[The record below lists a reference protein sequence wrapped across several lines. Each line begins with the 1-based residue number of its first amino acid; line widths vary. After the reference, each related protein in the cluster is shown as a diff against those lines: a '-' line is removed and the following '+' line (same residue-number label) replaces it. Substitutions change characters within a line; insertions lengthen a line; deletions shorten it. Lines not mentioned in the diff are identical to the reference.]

1 MSATQAIK
9 LDDETNKRLK
19 TLAEQRNRSAHWL
32 MRDAL
37 QRYLIEEERYEREKT
52 EDLAEYED
60 YLLTGKALDSDT
72 VASWLNELAN
82 GKKTAW
88 PKQK

>member
-9 LDDETNKRLK
+9 LDDETNNRLK
-19 TLAEQRNRSAHWL
+19 ALSQQRNRSAHWL
-32 MRDAL
+32 MREAL
-37 QRYLIEEERYEREKT
+37 QRYLAEEERYEREKA

-60 YLLTGKALDSDT
+60 YMLTGKAIDNET
-72 VASWLNELAN
+72 VTAWLNELAD
-82 GKKTAW
+82 GKKTTW

>member
-1 MSATQAIK
+1 MSTTQAVK
-9 LDDETNKRLK
+9 LDDETNERLK
-19 TLAEQRNRSAHWL
+19 ALARQRDRSAHWL
-32 MRDAL
+32 MREAL
-37 QRYLIEEERYEREKT
+37 QRYLAEEERYEQEKT

-60 YLLTGKALDSDT
+60 YLLTGKAVDNET
-72 VASWLNELAN
+72 VTSWLNELAN

>member
-9 LDDETNKRLK
+9 LDDDTNTRLK
-19 TLAEQRNRSAHWL
+19 ALAQQRNRSAHWL

-37 QRYLIEEERYEREKT
+37 QRYLAEEERYEREKA

-60 YLLTGKALDSDT
+60 YLLTGKAIDNET

-82 GKKTAW
+82 GKKATW
-88 PKQK
+88 LKQR

>member
-9 LDDETNKRLK
+9 LDDETSNRLK
-19 TLAEQRNRSAHWL
+19 ALAHKRNRSAHWL

-37 QRYLIEEERYEREKT
+37 QRYLAEEEHYEREKE

-60 YLLTGKALDSDT
+60 YLLTGKAIDNET

-82 GKKTAW
+82 GKQTAW

>member
-1 MSATQAIK
+1 MSTTQAIK
-9 LDDETNKRLK
+9 LDDDTNTRLK
-19 TLAEQRNRSAHWL
+19 ALAQQRNRSAHWL

-37 QRYLIEEERYEREKT
+37 ERYLTEEERYEREKA

-60 YLLTGKALDSDT
+60 YLLTGKAIDNET

-82 GKKTAW
+82 GKKATW

>member
-1 MSATQAIK
+1 MSSTQAIK
-9 LDDETNKRLK
+9 LDDETSNRLK
-19 TLAEQRNRSAHWL
+19 ILAQQRNRSAHWL

-37 QRYLIEEERYEREKT
+37 QRYLAEEERYEREKA

-60 YLLTGKALDSDT
+60 YLVTGKAIDNET
-72 VASWLNELAN
+72 VASWLNELTS

>member
-19 TLAEQRNRSAHWL
+19 TLAQLRNRSAHWL

-37 QRYLIEEERYEREKT
+37 QRYLAEEERYEHEKA

-60 YLLTGKALDSDT
+60 YMLTGKAIDNKVVT
-72 VASWLNELAN
+72 SWLNELGN

-88 PKQK
+88 PKQR

>member
-9 LDDETNKRLK
+9 LDDDTNTRLK
-19 TLAEQRNRSAHWL
+19 ALAQQRNRSAHWL

-37 QRYLIEEERYEREKT
+37 ERYLAEEERYEREKA

-60 YLLTGKALDSDT
+60 YLLTGKAIDNKT
-72 VASWLNELAN
+72 VASWLNELAS
-82 GKKTAW
+82 GKKATW
-88 PKQK
+88 PKQR

>member
-19 TLAEQRNRSAHWL
+19 TLAQLRNRSAHWL

-37 QRYLIEEERYEREKT
+37 QRYLAEEERYEREKA

-60 YLLTGKALDSDT
+60 YMLTGKAIDNKAVT
-72 VASWLNELAN
+72 SWLNELAS

>member
-1 MSATQAIK
+1 MPATQAIK
-9 LDDETNKRLK
+9 LDDETNNRLRA
-19 TLAEQRNRSAHWL
+19 LAQQRNRSAHWL

-37 QRYLIEEERYEREKT
+37 QRYLAEEERYEQEKA

-60 YLLTGKALDSDT
+60 YLLTGKAIDNET
-72 VASWLNELAN
+72 VASWLNELAS
-82 GKKTAW
+82 GKKTKW

>member
-1 MSATQAIK
+1 MSVTQAIK

-19 TLAEQRNRSAHWL
+19 ALAQQRNRSAHWL
-32 MRDAL
+32 MKDAL
-37 QRYLIEEERYEREKT
+37 ERYLAEEERYEREKA

-60 YLLTGKALDSDT
+60 YMLTGKAIDNET
-72 VASWLNELAN
+72 VTSWLNELAS
-82 GKKTAW
+82 GKNTAW